1 MPLCPGVRLGP
12 YEILDPISVGRTGEV
27 YRARDTRLER
37 IVAIKVLPGS
47 SFRTPEL
54 QEHFECEAR
63 VASTLDHPSIC
74 RLFDVGHNDEF
85 NYLVMEYLEGED
97 LADRLRGG
105 PLPPDQVIRYAT
117 QLCDGLAVAHSHAVF
132 HRDLKP
138 SAIMLTESGA
148 KLLDF
153 GLGKTARA
161 VARSEHR
168 VIGTFHWIA
177 PEQLK
182 RPSALNACSNIFALG
197 AIIYEM
203 ATGVPPFPQHD
214 LESFILAV
222 VGQKPTSPTKLNVQ
236 IPSELEKVICKS
248 LEKEPRNRYQSAA
261 EMRTELGRVSISSES
276 TDRFSSAAEFQRLM
290 ASNRPTQSMSSC
302 PLAGELQSLGSTA
315 SGKALPTLTDFT
327 VKDGRRQLDQ
337 LSDLANNGAGRMKS
351 KLFMMMRLIRHRV
364 SKVQSRFRSKNV
376 LRRGALAFNFEDL
389 ADREARAQNGGQLG
403 PYKILSLLGKGG
415 MGKVYRA
422 RDIRLDRVV
431 AVKVLLGSL
440 CDQPLAIQRFERE
453 ARAISS
459 LNHPNIC
466 RLYDVGNQG
475 GINYLVMEYLEG
487 ETLTSCL
494 RRGPLPLAAVIRY
507 GIEMA
512 DALDATHGRGIIH
525 RDLKPGNI
533 FLLDH
538 GECKILD
545 FGLAKLGRESKSE
558 LTDSGILLGT
568 VRYMSPEQARG
579 ESLDSRTDIFSLGA
593 VLYEMTTGKFA
604 FPGKTHALVYRAIL
618 EEMPASLQ
626 HVIPALPQR
635 LEEIITKALRK
646 ERELRYQFAA
656 EVSADLKQLS

>member
-1 MPLCPGVRLGP
+1 VYKARDSRLGR
-12 YEILDPISVGRTGEV
+12 V
-27 YRARDTRLER
+27 
-37 IVAIKVLPGS
+37 VAIKVLPES
-47 SFRTPEL
+47 RFRSAEL
-54 QEHFECEAR
+54 RQNFEREAR
-63 VASTLDHPSIC
+63 KISTLDHPSIC
-74 RLFDVGHNDEF
+74 RVFDVGHSAGF
-85 NYLVMEYLEGED
+85 NYLVMEYLEGEN

-105 PLPPDQVIRYAT
+105 PLPSDQVVRYAT
-117 QLCDGLAVAHSHAVF
+117 QLCDGLEVAHSHAVF

-153 GLGKTARA
+153 GLGKMAWA

-168 VIGTFHWIA
+168 IIGTLHWIA
-177 PEQLK
+177 PEQLI
-182 RPSALNACSNIFALG
+182 RPRELNACSNIFALG
-197 AIIYEM
+197 AIVYEM
-203 ATGVPPFPQHD
+203 ATGVPPFHRHD

-222 VGQKPTSPTKLNVQ
+222 VGQEPTSPTMLNVQ

-261 EMRTELGRVSISSES
+261 EMRAELGGVSIRSES
-276 TDRFSSAAEFQRLM
+276 TDRSAEVQRLI
-290 ASNRPTQSMSSC
+290 ASNRAPTQSMSSS
-302 PLAGELQSLGSTA
+302 PLADELQNLGSTV
-315 SGKALPTLTDFT
+315 SGKALPALTDLT
-327 VKDGRRQLDQ
+327 VEDGPWKLHQLP
-337 LSDLANNGAGRMKS
+337 DLADNGAGRMKN
-351 KLFMMMRLIRHRV
+351 KLFMMMRLIRHHV
-364 SKVQSRFRSKNV
+364 SKIQSWFRSKNA
-376 LRRGALAFNFEDL
+376 LRRRAFAFDSEDL
-389 ADREARAQNGGQLG
+389 ADREARTQNGGQLG

-431 AVKVLLGSL
+431 AVKVLLASL

-475 GINYLVMEYLEG
+475 GIDYLVMEYLEG

-494 RRGPLPLAAVIRY
+494 RRGPLPVAAVIRY

-558 LTDSGILLGT
+558 LTDSGVLMGT

-604 FPGKTHALVYRAIL
+604 FPGKTHALVCRAIL

-626 HVIPALPQR
+626 HVNPSLPQR
-635 LEEIITKALRK
+635 LEEIVNKALRK

-656 EVSADLKQLS
+656 EVSADLKQLSQELDLGAP